1 MKSWRKGCESIV
13 LLVSLSVFFS
23 VLLTGCSYVRHDRE
37 SLNKFAT
44 AYISFRQAVKDSEVV
59 AWAIELDQSERTDGS
74 NGTSYRRYFAGAL
87 DTTASNRVR
96 ADSAREAVE
105 YHDSNST
112 KWTDDFDSRIAAV
125 DEKSLALVE
134 AANAIR
140 SDGYRPQAVAIAE
153 SARKIQHTFDTLRED
168 YVNIYDLQVVLLNTI
183 AKENGDLGRALR
195 LMQQKLPDQNRLEA
209 ERDKLLKDEQESL
222 QRLQEQ
228 YAAFKGTTGTILD
241 YVEPPASNPR

>member
-1 MKSWRKGCESIV
+1 MRFMVKRRKSIV
-13 LLVSLSVFFS
+13 LLVSLSVF
-23 VLLTGCSYVRHDRE
+23 LTGCSYVRRDRE

-44 AYISFRQAVKDSEVV
+44 AYVSYREAVKDSEVV
-59 AWAIELDQSERTDGS
+59 SWAIELDQSGRTDGS
-74 NGTSYRRYFAGAL
+74 NGTSYRRYFLGAL
-87 DTTASNRVR
+87 DTAASNRVR
-96 ADSAREAVE
+96 ADSARQAVE

-112 KWTDDFDSRIAAV
+112 KWLDDFDSRNAAV

-140 SDGYRPQAVAIAE
+140 SKVYRPKAVAIAE
-153 SARKIQHTFDTLRED
+153 SSRKIQHTFDALRED
-168 YVNIYDLQVVLLNTI
+168 YVKIFDLQVELLNTI
-183 AKENGDLGRALR
+183 AKENGDLGRALP

-209 ERDKLLKDEQESL
+209 ERDKLQKDEQESL

-228 YAAFKGTTGTILD
+228 YAAFKGTTGTTLD